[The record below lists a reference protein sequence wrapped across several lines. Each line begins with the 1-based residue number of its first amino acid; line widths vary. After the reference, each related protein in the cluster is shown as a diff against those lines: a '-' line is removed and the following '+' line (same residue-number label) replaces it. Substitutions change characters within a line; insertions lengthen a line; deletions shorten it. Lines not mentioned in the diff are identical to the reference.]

1 MNTFSC
7 SHAQEKSM
15 SSIKATSETL
25 SNYWQ
30 QQIDKWQISSQS
42 QQAFC
47 KAHNLS
53 YHQFLYWRRK
63 FEDRSSENQN
73 PPSSALVPVLYR
85 PPSTA
90 TGLSLVLPSGLEL
103 RGLSGDNLSLV
114 QQLLDRLS

>member
-1 MNTFSC
+1 
-7 SHAQEKSM
+7 M
-15 SSIKATSETL
+15 SSKVAPEAL

-30 QQIDKWQISSQS
+30 QQIDTWRVSGQS

-47 KAHNLS
+47 KLHELS

-63 FEDRSSENQN
+63 FEDGTTANLK
-73 PPSSALVPVLYR
+73 PPSSALVPVMYR

-90 TGLSLVLPSGLEL
+90 AGLSLVFPNGLEL
-103 RGLSGDNLSLV
+103 RGLSEDNLPLV